1 MNPNW
6 VGFAG
11 SVGFLMTQ
19 EFWEAVIS
27 SFLGGVLAGVAIAFG
42 VYRFVTRRFE
52 ILKPL
57 AEKRAEQRV
66 VCSIISRELDQF
78 RYSADTLFPNGRFS
92 EGRIE
97 PHAWEALKGSQALH
111 SLPVKL
117 LEPIL
122 NAYSGIY
129 FVNRLLDRMEL
140 AEMIDWSSPSGSG
153 AAQYVKNK
161 KDEVLRVAPEA
172 EKDCKKTVDGL
183 EAHLKG
189 LQKR

>member
-1 MNPNW
+1 M
-6 VGFAG
+6 
-11 SVGFLMTQ
+11 
-19 EFWEAVIS
+19 
-27 SFLGGVLAGVAIAFG
+27 
-42 VYRFVTRRFE
+42 
-52 ILKPL
+52 
-57 AEKRAEQRV
+57 
-66 VCSIISRELDQF
+66 
-78 RYSADTLFPNGRFS
+78 
-92 EGRIE
+92 
-97 PHAWEALKGSQALH
+97 
-111 SLPVKL
+111 KL

-140 AEMIDWSSPSGSG
+140 AEMVDWSSPSGSG

-172 EKDCKKTVDGL
+172 EKDCKKAVDGL

>member
-1 MNPNW
+1 M
-6 VGFAG
+6 

-19 EFWEAVIS
+19 DFWEAVAS
-27 SFLGGVLAGVAIAFG
+27 SFLGGVLAGVFIAFG
-42 VYRFVTRRFE
+42 VYLFVTRRFA

-78 RYSADTLFPNGRFS
+78 RYSADTLFPKGRFF

-111 SLPVKL
+111 SLPVNL

-129 FVNRLLDRMEL
+129 AVNRLIDRMEY
-140 AEMIDWSSPSGSG
+140 AEMLDWGSASSGG
-153 AAQYVKNK
+153 AALYVKNK
-161 KDEVLRVAPEA
+161 KKEIPKLAEET
-172 EKDCKKTVDGL
+172 EKDCHKAVEAL
-183 EAHLKG
+183 EDQLRK
-189 LQKR
+189 LQTP